1 MHMLA
6 INPAKQDKLRDEINQ
21 ALPTKDSA
29 FTVDNMK
36 NLPYLRAVI
45 KETLRLRPAVIGTL
59 RATGQDLVIQGYQIP
74 KGVMTRRRCM
84 KGICKISDFSDKR
97 GPFECTIGPERGKL
111 SPQH

>member
-1 MHMLA
+1 VFEIIPYKNAPVFLQTAVTLIGALHLLA
-6 INPAKQDKLRDEINQ
+6 TNPAKQDKLRDEINQ

-29 FTVDNMK
+29 LTVDNMK

-74 KGVMTRRRCM
+74 QGVMAM
-84 KGICKISDFSDKR
+84 KSDSREIS
-97 GPFECTIGPERGKL
+97 
-111 SPQH
+111 